1 MYTGKETRIMRT
13 HQVMRMNKNGFFT
26 TVTTLLILCSLVLP
40 AQAALPE
47 NFDISENYY
56 TVYGGPDLN
65 ATLIGD
71 NEYSRGDTVTLN
83 LEMMNK
89 GAISG
94 FKSENDI
101 DMGNYVDE
109 MLQQSEM
116 QYEAQATTAVGI
128 LATLKSDNPNIKVK
142 SEPQQAGTLK
152 QGKQSSSPTKFTIEI
167 NKNTSA
173 GTYPLNLEL
182 SYQYQNNVQVG
193 GDDFDSTT
201 GLVTNKEVGIWYE
214 NKTQTQ
220 TIEVKVKKEPYF
232 EATNVTGDLYP
243 DKSGMLYVTYKNIGE
258 EPAKDATVR
267 VSAADPFSTTDDQ
280 AYLGTLNPGESA
292 VAAFKLTVDDTA
304 TPKPYSLTS
313 EILYEDADGHD
324 QVSDS
329 VKINTKVQEAEK
341 SLPGYQIVTGIT
353 MALAACFIMS
363 RRKKQD

>member
-1 MYTGKETRIMRT
+1 MYTGKEIRIMKM

-26 TVTTLLILCSLVLP
+26 TVTTLLILCFAVLP

-71 NEYSRGDTVTLN
+71 NEYSRGDTVTIN
-83 LEMMNK
+83 VEMMNK
-89 GAISG
+89 GEITG
-94 FKSENDI
+94 FKSENDVE
-101 DMGNYVDE
+101 MGEYLDE

-116 QYEAQATTAVGI
+116 QYEAQATAAVGI
-128 LATLKSDNPNIKVK
+128 LATLKSDNPDIKIK
-142 SEPQQAGTLK
+142 SGPQQVGTLK
-152 QGKQSSSPTKFTIEI
+152 QGKQSSSPTMFTIEV
-167 NKNTSA
+167 NKNASA
-173 GTYPLNLEL
+173 GTYPLTLEL

-193 GDDFDSTT
+193 GDEFDSTT

-220 TIEVKVKKEPYF
+220 TIEIEVKEEPYF
-232 EATNVTGDLYP
+232 EVTNVTGDLYP
-243 DKSGMLYVTYKNIGE
+243 AKSGMLYVTYKNTGE

-280 AYLGTLNPGESA
+280 AYLGTLNPEESA
-292 VAAFKLTVDDTA
+292 VAAFELDVDDTA
-304 TPKPYSLTS
+304 TPKPYSLSS

-324 QVSDS
+324 QVSDT
-329 VKINTKVQEAEK
+329 VKINTKVLEAEE
-341 SLPGYQIVTGIT
+341 SLPGYQIGTGIA
-353 MALAACFIMS
+353 MALAACFVML
-363 RRKKQD
+363 RKRKQD